1 MEKELLAILKALQNL
16 RKIILGS
23 SIILQTDN
31 KNLTFNKQDFSS
43 KCNRWMFLNEFDIKI
58 KYVSGKDNL
67 AADYLLIT
75 NEEEL
80 IKCKIKEFHDD
91 NGHP

>member
-1 MEKELLAILKALQNL
+1 
-16 RKIILGS
+16 
-23 SIILQTDN
+23 
-31 KNLTFNKQDFSS
+31 
-43 KCNRWMFLNEFDIKI
+43 MFLNEFDIKI